1 MVILLTLLLTGY
13 NTNSFYCGSQF
24 KSMKSEVEH
33 NVKVVLDSSRCDL
46 LLLLKLAA
54 VFL

>member
-1 MVILLTLLLTGY
+1 
-13 NTNSFYCGSQF
+13 
-24 KSMKSEVEH
+24 MKSEVEH
-33 NVKVVLDSSRCDL
+33 NVKVVLDSNRCDL

>member
-1 MVILLTLLLTGY
+1 
-13 NTNSFYCGSQF
+13 
-24 KSMKSEVEH
+24 MKSEVEH
-33 NVKVVLDSSRCDL
+33 NVNVVLDSSRCDL